1 MYETVNILCYIP
13 VPNLLHYF
21 YLFLSLLEVLRIAN
35 LYLLHNISIVV
46 CFAVHS
52 VDNSKATLSYLALD
66 AVAADHVFVSF
77 AFWGLHEIAAIQV
90 ISTVSMFRYVL
101 VGLVL

>member
-1 MYETVNILCYIP
+1 

-52 VDNSKATLSYLALD
+52 VNNSKATLSDLALD
-66 AVAADHVFVSF
+66 AVAADHIFVSF